1 MVEKVLAG
9 IAGEV
14 LGQGEGA
21 HDPAVPVDHRLR
33 DPTALVDH
41 ALDGGLRLV
50 DVGIG

>member
-21 HDPAVPVDHRLR
+21 HDPAVPVYHGLR
-33 DPTALVDH
+33 YPTPLVDH

-50 DVGIG
+50 NVGVG